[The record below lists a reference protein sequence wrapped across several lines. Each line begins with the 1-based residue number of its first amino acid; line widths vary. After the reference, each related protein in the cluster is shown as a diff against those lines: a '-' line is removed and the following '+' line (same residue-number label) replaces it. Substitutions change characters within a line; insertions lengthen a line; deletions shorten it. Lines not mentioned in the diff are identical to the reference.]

1 MTVRAGMRS
10 LRSVDA
16 YVGAAHARRPGID
29 LASTFEVLLEEFVDR
44 VAERLARRF
53 EEHEPWT
60 RLYDQCELLSVAEAA
75 EMLRCKPQRVYDLR
89 SAGRLPRT
97 TEGGRAVVRRADLER
112 LVAEVE
118 R

>member
-1 MTVRAGMRS
+1 MTSRAESRNLESVSGYA
-10 LRSVDA
+10 LRLGSSSPF
-16 YVGAAHARRPGID
+16 G
-29 LASTFEVLLEEFVDR
+29 LLLDE
-44 VAERLARRF
+44 AIERLAERVADML
-53 EEHEPWT
+53 EERA
-60 RLYDQCELLSVAEAA
+60 RLGAGAPAAELLSVSEAA

-97 TEGGRAVVRRADLER
+97 TEGGRAVVRRSDLER

>member
-1 MTVRAGMRS
+1 VNGYALRLGSSSPFS
-10 LRSVDA
+10 LLLDEAIER
-16 YVGAAHARRPGID
+16 
-29 LASTFEVLLEEFVDR
+29 LAERVADLLEER
-44 VAERLARRF
+44 ERPRAGKAV
-53 EEHEPWT
+53 P
-60 RLYDQCELLSVAEAA
+60 ELLRVAEAA

-97 TEGGRAVVRRADLER
+97 TEGGRAVVRRSDLER

>member
-1 MTVRAGMRS
+1 VNGYGH
-10 LRSVDA
+10 DA
-16 YVGAAHARRPGID
+16 YALRLGSSSPFGLLLDEAIER
-29 LASTFEVLLEEFVDR
+29 LAERVADLLEER
-44 VAERLARRF
+44 GRPRLGEAVR
-53 EEHEPWT
+53 
-60 RLYDQCELLSVAEAA
+60 ELLSVTEAA

-97 TEGGRAVVRRADLER
+97 TEGGRAVVRRSDLER